1 MSVSTNELAKAIEE
15 AKRRSKRR
23 NFKQSIELIVKLR
36 GLDLKR
42 PENRLTTA
50 VYLPYVPEDKLA
62 KICVF
67 ATGDL
72 ALRAKE
78 VGTDAVLSKED
89 LMELAEDRKKSRK
102 IAKTYDFIL
111 AQPDLMPL
119 VGRVLGPFLG
129 RRGKIPV
136 VLPPNVDVKA
146 TIERYRKSIM
156 IRIRDQPQLMCWIGV
171 ENQPVEE
178 VVENARRVLTVV
190 EDKYGVMNIE
200 KVYVKLTMGPAI
212 RVR

>member
-1 MSVSTNELAKAIEE
+1 MAISTDELMRAVEE
-15 AKRRSKRR
+15 AKKNAKKR
-23 NFKQSIELIVKLR
+23 NFTQSIELVVKLR
-36 GLDLKR
+36 EIDLRR
-42 PENRLTTA
+42 PENRMVTP
-50 VYLPYVPEDKLA
+50 VYLPHVPKNKLA

-72 ALRAKE
+72 ALKAKE
-78 VGTDAVLSKED
+78 AGVDAVFSRED
-89 LMELAEDRKKSRK
+89 LMELREDRKRARK

-129 RRGKIPV
+129 RRGKIPL
-136 VLPPNVDVKA
+136 VLPLTVNVKA
-146 TIERYRKSIM
+146 FIERYRKSIM
-156 IRIRDQPQLMCWIGV
+156 IRVRDQPQLMCWIGT
-171 ENQPVEE
+171 EDQPVEE
-178 VVENARRVLTVV
+178 VIENAQRVLAII
-190 EDKYGVMNIE
+190 EDKYGTVNIE